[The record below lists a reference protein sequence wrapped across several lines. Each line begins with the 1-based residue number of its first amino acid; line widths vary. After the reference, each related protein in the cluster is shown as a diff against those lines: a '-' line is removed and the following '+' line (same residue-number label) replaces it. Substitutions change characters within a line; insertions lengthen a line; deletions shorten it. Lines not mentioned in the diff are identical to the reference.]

1 MRRTR
6 AAVIVAMHD
15 PVPITVLTGFLG
27 AGKTTLLNRLL
38 KQPELANTAVLIN
51 EFGDV
56 GLDHLLVEALHD
68 DVVLLNAGCL
78 CCTVRGDLVKAL
90 RTLFLQRVRGEVP
103 RFERV
108 MIETTGLADPAPI
121 LHTLMTDPLIAARY
135 RLDGI
140 VTLVDAANGQATLDA
155 QPEAV
160 KQAAVADRIVLTK
173 SDLAPSRQI
182 AELRERLRS
191 LNPGALIVAAENG
204 VINPKS
210 LLDLGPFQPDAKIE
224 AVSGWL
230 NEEAFAQTHAHSR
243 AHGGHAHGDHDHDG
257 HAHDG
262 PGHDTRHDPNRHDA
276 RIQAFCL
283 TFDHPL
289 QWNGI
294 GTFLEML
301 ISTQGES
308 LLRIKGLLNLAGQD
322 RPLVIHGVQHVFHE
336 PMLLREWPAGDD
348 RHSRLVFITRDLDRA
363 VVENGIRA
371 FEQAAASACVA
382 G

>member
-1 MRRTR
+1 MYSP
-6 AAVIVAMHD
+6 VVAMIATMD
-15 PVPITVLTGFLG
+15 DVVPITVLTGFLG

-90 RTLFLQRVRGEVP
+90 QTLFLQRLRGEVP
-103 RFERV
+103 LFQRV

-121 LHTLMTDPLIAARY
+121 LHTLMTEPLIAAHY
-135 RLDGI
+135 RLDGV
-140 VTLVDAANGQATLDA
+140 VTLVDAANGDATLDT

-173 SDLAPSRQI
+173 SDLVSSQQNA
-182 AELRERLRS
+182 ALRERLRN
-191 LNPGALIVAAENG
+191 LNPGALIVPAEQG
-204 VINPKS
+204 VIDPKL
-210 LLDLGPFQPDAKIE
+210 LLDLGPFRPDAKID

-230 NEEAFAQTHAHSR
+230 NEEAYAQHHE
-243 AHGGHAHGDHDHDG
+243 HGHAHHDQKG
-257 HAHDG
+257 H
-262 PGHDTRHDPNRHDA
+262 GHHDPNRHDA
-276 RIQAFCL
+276 RIQSFCL
-283 TFDHPL
+283 TFHHPL

-294 GTFLEML
+294 GIFLEML
-301 ISTQGES
+301 IATQGES

-322 RPLVIHGVQHVFHE
+322 RPLVIHGVQHVFHK
-336 PMLLREWPAGDD
+336 PMLLGEWPAEDD

-363 VVENGIRA
+363 VIENGIRA
-371 FEQAAASACVA
+371 FEQSAVSANAAH
-382 G
+382 

>member
-1 MRRTR
+1 MSD
-6 AAVIVAMHD
+6 V
-15 PVPITVLTGFLG
+15 VPITVLTGFLG

-38 KQPELANTAVLIN
+38 KRSELADTAVLIN

-90 RTLFLQRVRGEVP
+90 RTLSLQRVCGEVP
-103 RFERV
+103 LFQRV
-108 MIETTGLADPAPI
+108 IIETTGLADPAPI

-135 RLDGI
+135 RLDGV

-160 KQAAVADRIVLTK
+160 KQAAVADRIVVTK
-173 SDLAPSRQI
+173 SDLASPQQI
-182 AELRERLRS
+182 SELWERLRS
-191 LNPGALIVAAENG
+191 LNPGALIMPTENG
-204 VINPKS
+204 VIDPKL
-210 LLDLGPFQPDAKIE
+210 LLDLGPFRPDAKIE
-224 AVSGWL
+224 AVAGWL
-230 NEEAFAQTHAHSR
+230 NEEAFAQTPAHG
-243 AHGGHAHGDHDHDG
+243 HGGHDHGHDH
-257 HAHDG
+257 HA
-262 PGHDTRHDPNRHDA
+262 RHDPNRHDA
-276 RIQAFCL
+276 RIQSFCL
-283 TFDHPL
+283 TFDRPL

-301 ISTQGES
+301 IATQGES

-336 PMLLREWPAGDD
+336 PTLLRAWPDGDD

-363 VVENGIRA
+363 VIENGIRA
-371 FEQAAASACVA
+371 FEQAMTPAYAA

>member
-1 MRRTR
+1 MPARVHAPHPGRGDHP
-6 AAVIVAMHD
+6 VD
-15 PVPITVLTGFLG
+15 DLVPITVLTGFLG

-56 GLDHLLVEALHD
+56 GLDHLLVETLHD

-78 CCTVRGDLVKAL
+78 CCTVRGDLIKAL
-90 RTLFLQRVRGEVP
+90 RALFLRRVRGEVP

-121 LHTLMTDPLIAARY
+121 LHTLMTDPLVAARY

-140 VTLVDAANGQATLDA
+140 VTLVDAAHGQATLDI

-173 SDLAPSRQI
+173 SDLASPQQA
-182 AELRERLRS
+182 AELRERLRR
-191 LNPGALIVAAENG
+191 LNPGALIVPAENG
-204 VINPKS
+204 VIDPKS
-210 LLDLGPFQPDAKIE
+210 LLDLGPFQPDAKIA
-224 AVSGWL
+224 AVSCWL
-230 NEEAFAQTHAHSR
+230 NEEAFAQTHAHR
-243 AHGGHAHGDHDHDG
+243 HAHGGYD
-257 HAHDG
+257 HDG

-276 RIQAFCL
+276 RIHAFCL
-283 TFDHPL
+283 TFDQPL

-308 LLRIKGLLNLAGQD
+308 LLRVKGLLNLAGQD

-348 RHSRLVFITRDLDRA
+348 RRSRLVFITRDLDRA
-363 VVENGIRA
+363 AVENGIRA
-371 FEQAAASACVA
+371 FEQAAAPACAA